1 MQFDFTF
8 HPLTSQ
14 KEGKSNMAMLNPDER
29 NARFVL
35 DPNDPQ
41 FNTLLEE
48 LVALFRSEVNKS
60 NLEEVMVVSAPNML
74 GDKHDY
80 FSIDATT
87 RSSGGFRGIRVLDAF
102 FDRNKRFMADLWSKH
117 YAEANDGKTLD
128 PANLIANDF
137 GKAWSAS
144 MYLSAIE
151 LPNADKLNE
160 EQTDT
165 LNRVLSHL
173 CMLEKSL
180 VLKGPQSSALVQVFD
195 GKVRTPLSWF
205 IDSIAGNLVDIQQYV
220 LSLLQAPVLAP
231 IAGVEGKVEE
241 ACIPLTDKEAMNALG
256 REHSRFFIYNNKLA
270 LGKTKD
276 GVDMYLADAASDGTY
291 NASGYCPSADVVF
304 PEEIGADVKV
314 NNENLRNV
322 EVSDTLAGRWGQV
335 RGFNKEMMFKGMRGT
350 QVVGHVDSGEKTDCG
365 LNVVNIVT
373 PRMEGW
379 SQREMDVK
387 TELIDLDIPKGLGKS
402 HPAYK
407 WAEANLIPGKAVEV
421 DAETYLW
428 LIRVVKNGGTMST
441 SFQNTARWVDV
452 EGMKDPRY
460 VNSDIVTKIM
470 EKTFYSADGKTRSIV
485 DDLANRV
492 EAKLGVKIDTGRK
505 PYRLFNESSDRI
517 VARMASS
524 ASTRPIK
531 YAKERQNSRAFVK
544 TLAVCD
550 KALEY
555 SKEDQ
560 QELELEWKLK
570 YINDRL
576 NIQNAA
582 SSIEKALKAY
592 RYAEHQKGSP
602 FSNDS
607 WNMEVSRQH
616 RELEAAWAKARVSV
630 LNPTIRS
637 VSQSRVPTTTDK
649 NLTIANAMCKSDWMR
664 LGEAVRC
671 GKDNWLARNGDYLDV
686 DATVSFF
693 KNAHNKAVEVKK
705 FGEGMLIHTL
715 DQAKERVLE
724 FVYSIEYTNIRGSF
738 ICNPAESRDR
748 QADAD
753 GDDTACDPSLFWVKI
768 NAAVEAMAN
777 LKPVI
782 VVELPKSAA
791 KKPGDMKQD
800 IPNKD
805 GVVSEEVHTK
815 GKQLK
820 DCLPDLEWLTFDR
833 VYALNTVMLASLQGA
848 TGLASNQEVDIY
860 MRIHWEIVQIDG
872 AEVCVPTKETEVYY
886 DLWILYVLLIQLFI
900 DNQKRLIALPYFD
913 TKSWR
918 KIPQAIRHAG
928 GEGLKSMDEIGLEM
942 ATSDCVLLKKK
953 FLAPNGTFNPALVYK
968 FASEVMGVDSTCDY
982 KASSKDGSI
991 RKSPEEIFTALTT
1004 QPFNRSNRVWRT
1016 CIEACK
1022 PDGWRAKYGSGI
1034 AYMDTYSSKI
1044 AKAFEDSS
1052 QDLAFIKAMQW
1063 MARRVPVAMRELHL
1077 ANLAKGEQAEDV
1089 SKMSSLKRGRIFMK
1103 AVGFESGE
1111 LAKLA
1116 EGNPAKC
1123 AAYDNCLFTPEA
1135 VAIAMALGCS
1145 SRPVDAYEI
1154 FVSYIIAD
1162 QELSQEMKEALA
1174 WGDERLKTIQKRVVA
1189 TPEGKAI
1196 SPTTGSVRLCG
1207 NTVDSRKMAA
1217 DWKRLADD
1225 CTSVLHDYAQHWVRK
1240 AIEATAMTADGSY
1253 RLSEVISNAKLISN
1267 GVGKL
1272 KRASELLSSRKVL
1285 VYPHLSKKDLAVHE
1299 NEVAG
1304 SVAVDGRRLGKN
1316 RELPGTNISWL
1327 KAVNDGDDMRYSCWK
1342 AIQYGRP
1349 VTQSGDLPKLLKLVE
1364 KVWETMP
1371 NVLIRSRTL
1380 FGGAG
1385 WHSADTGL
1393 GLMNMASK
1401 NTLWGAKAALGGT
1414 CSSLLVGEDTREMV
1428 ATGEIDAMGDAIV
1441 ELSLPKTKAEWHA
1454 HLVEGRP
1461 GRTLTIPEGIHNS
1474 FKGLFG
1480 MITPLPADFTIVVGK
1495 GTKWE
1500 TSYEGEQAVG
1510 KLYSDALAL
1519 RIASSYPLTKDLR
1532 KAKEDFF
1539 DARRR
1544 FLSHAETDGLCQYNP
1559 ETDSYDSFDPMLD
1572 TKALRQLMAISM
1584 WKMEMNSEGQ
1594 WVVAGEPDVFSFMAL
1609 QQRKATIEAR
1619 NESYRNIGL

>member
-1 MQFDFTF
+1 
-8 HPLTSQ
+8 
-14 KEGKSNMAMLNPDER
+14 MAILNPDER
-29 NARFVL
+29 NARFIL
-35 DPNDPQ
+35 DPRSPDFRQ
-41 FNTLLEE
+41 LLEE
-48 LVALFRSEVNKS
+48 LVALFKSEVNKS
-60 NLEEVMVVSAPNML
+60 NLEEVMVVSAPGQL
-74 GDKHDY
+74 GDKHDF

-102 FDRNKRFMADLWSKH
+102 FQKNKVFMANLWSKH
-117 YAEANDGKTLD
+117 YAEANDGKHLD
-128 PANLIANDF
+128 PAKLIESNF
-137 GKAWSAS
+137 GKAWNAS

-151 LPNADKLNE
+151 LPNADKLNQ

-195 GKVRTPLSWF
+195 GVVRTPLSWF

-241 ACIPLTDKEAMNALG
+241 ACVPLTDKEAMNALG
-256 REHSRFFIYNNKLA
+256 REHSRFFIYNNKLS
-270 LGKTKD
+270 LGKTRD
-276 GVDMYLADAASDGTY
+276 GIDMYLADAASDGTY
-291 NASGYCPSADVVF
+291 NASGFCPSADTIF

-314 NNENLRNV
+314 GNENLRNL
-322 EVSDTLAGRWGQV
+322 EVSDTLAGRWGQI
-335 RGFNKEMMFKGMRGT
+335 RGFNSGMIFKGMRAT
-350 QVVGHVDSGEKTDCG
+350 QVLGFVDKGETTKCG
-365 LNVVNIVT
+365 LNLVDIVT

-379 SQREMDVK
+379 NKREMDVK
-387 TELIDLDIPKGLGKS
+387 CELIDLDIPKGKGKK

-407 WAEANLIPGKAVEV
+407 WAEKNLIPGKAVEV

-441 SFQNTARWVDV
+441 SFQNTARWVRG
-452 EGMKDPRY
+452 EEKRDPRY
-460 VNSDIVTKIM
+460 VDSRIVTKM
-470 EKTFYSADGKTRSIV
+470 MDKSFYNTDGQTKSIV
-485 DDLANRV
+485 DDLARRIEV
-492 EAKLGVKIDTGRK
+492 KLGVNINAGRT
-505 PYRLFNESSDRI
+505 PYRLFNESPDGF

-524 ASTRPIK
+524 SCTRPII
-531 YAKERQNSRAFVK
+531 YAKERQNSQAFVK
-544 TLAVCD
+544 GLAVCD
-550 KALEY
+550 SILEY
-555 SKEDQ
+555 SKQDQ
-560 QELELEWKLK
+560 NQLELEWKLNWLNTRLG
-570 YINDRL
+570 ND
-576 NIQNAA
+576 NHA
-582 SSIEKALKAY
+582 SSIDKALEAY

-602 FSNDS
+602 FCNDA
-607 WNMEVSRQH
+607 WDMERARQY
-616 RELEAAWAKARVSV
+616 REMENAWEKVRVAV
-630 LNPTIRS
+630 LNPTIRA
-637 VSQSRVPTTTDK
+637 VAQSRVPTTTDR
-649 NLTIANAMCKSDWMR
+649 NLTVANAMCKTDWLR
-664 LGEAVRC
+664 LAEAVRC
-671 GKDNWLARNGDYLDV
+671 GKDNWLARNGDYLSV
-686 DATVSFF
+686 NATVSFF
-693 KNAHNKAVEVKK
+693 MNAHNRATKVKK
-705 FGEGMLIHTL
+705 FGKGMKIHTL
-715 DQAKERVLE
+715 DQAKTRVLE

-738 ICNPAESRDR
+738 ICNPMESRDR

-768 NAAVEAMAN
+768 NAATEAMAD

-800 IPNKD
+800 IPSKD
-805 GVVSEEVHTK
+805 GAVGEEVHTK

-820 DCLPDLEWLTFDR
+820 DCLPSVEWLTFDR

-860 MRIHWEIVQIDG
+860 MRIHWEIVDVNG
-872 AEVCVPTKETEVYY
+872 EEVCLPTKETEIYY

-900 DNQKRLIALPYFD
+900 DNQKRLIQLPYFD

-918 KIPQAIRHAG
+918 KIPQAIRKAG

-942 ATSDCVLLKKK
+942 ASSDCVLLKKK

-968 FASEVMGVDSTCDY
+968 FAAEVMGVDSTCDY

-991 RKSPEEIFTALTT
+991 RKNREEIYEALMN
-1004 QPFNRSNRVWRT
+1004 QNFNRSNRVWRT

-1022 PDGWRAKYGSGI
+1022 PGGWRETFGEGI
-1034 AYMDTYSSKI
+1034 RYMESYSSKI
-1044 AKAFEDSS
+1044 AKAFADSS
-1052 QDLAFIKAMQW
+1052 QDPAFTEAMEFLSK
-1063 MARRVPVAMRELHL
+1063 RVPVAMRELQL

-1089 SKMSSLKRGRIFMK
+1089 SKMSALKRGRIFMK
-1103 AVGFESGE
+1103 GIGFESSE

-1123 AAYDNCLFTPEA
+1123 AAYGNAVFSPEA

-1154 FVSYIIAD
+1154 FVSYVIAD
-1162 QELSQEMKEALA
+1162 QELSQEMKQALA

-1189 TPEGKAI
+1189 TPEGSKAI
-1196 SPTTGSVRLCG
+1196 APTTGSVRLCG

-1217 DWKRLADD
+1217 DWKRLADE
-1225 CTSVLHDYAQHWVRK
+1225 CKSVLDDYAHHWVKK
-1240 AIEATAMTADGSY
+1240 AIEATETTNGSY
-1253 RLSEVISNAKLISN
+1253 RVSEVISNAKLISN
-1267 GVGKL
+1267 GVSKL
-1272 KRASELLSSRKVL
+1272 MRTADLLSSRKVL
-1285 VYPHLSKKDLAVHE
+1285 VYPHLSKKDLAWHDNYVP
-1299 NEVAG
+1299 G
-1304 SVAVDGRRLGKN
+1304 SVAVSDRRLLKN

-1327 KAVNDGDDMRYSCWK
+1327 KAVNDGDDVRYSCWK

-1349 VTQSGDLPKLLKLVE
+1349 ITPSGDLPKLLKLVE

-1385 WHSADTGL
+1385 WHSANTGL
-1393 GLMNMASK
+1393 GLMNMACED
-1401 NTLWGAKAALGGT
+1401 TLWGAKAALGGT
-1414 CSSLLVGEDTREMV
+1414 CSSLLVGEDTRELTP
-1428 ATGEIDAMGDAIV
+1428 TGELDAMGDAIV

-1461 GRTLTIPEGIHNS
+1461 NRTLTIPEGIHDS

-1480 MITPLPADFTIVVGK
+1480 MVTPLPADFTIVVGK

-1519 RIASSYPLTKDLR
+1519 RIASSYPLTKDLK

-1539 DARRR
+1539 AARRR
-1544 FLSHAETDGLCQYNP
+1544 FLSHAETDGLCRYNP
-1559 ETDSYDSFDPMLD
+1559 ETDDYDSFHPMLD
-1572 TKALRQLMAISM
+1572 SKALRKLMAVSM
-1584 WKMEMNSEGQ
+1584 WKMSITESGD

-1619 NESYRNIGL
+1619 NEAYRNIGL